1 MPRDDKTARF
11 KSEWIDVAL
20 KRGQG
25 KDLKYGL
32 SAVPHGYRVYTGV
45 DLAVQKHSAADW
57 TVLFTIIVHPDG
69 TREVLSCER
78 ERLSGPE
85 IIARIFDVHKRF
97 QSICIVENNAAQDF
111 IVQFAMSQGATFIR
125 PYTTGRNKA
134 SPEFGVETLATE
146 MAAGKWIIPNKGGRV
161 DPSLDPWLSEMV
173 NYDPTAHTGDCL
185 MASWFATQGS
195 RLGEVRAETGRLD
208 LTSR

>member
-1 MPRDDKTARF
+1 
-11 KSEWIDVAL
+11 
-20 KRGQG
+20 
-25 KDLKYGL
+25 
-32 SAVPHGYRVYTGV
+32 
-45 DLAVQKHSAADW
+45 
-57 TVLFTIIVHPDG
+57 
-69 TREVLSCER
+69 
-78 ERLSGPE
+78 
-85 IIARIFDVHKRF
+85 
-97 QSICIVENNAAQDF
+97 
-111 IVQFAMSQGATFIR
+111 MSQGATFIR